1 MKLKEKNINAEL
13 EKKLN
18 EVGVQPD
25 LARIYAARK
34 IDSTEQIN
42 YKLDKLLPPQLLA
55 FEYSGWR
62 VFMAS
67 NIR

>member
-1 MKLKEKNINAEL
+1 MKLKEKKINAEL

-18 EVGVQPD
+18 EDGVQPD
-25 LARIYAARK
+25 LAKIYAARK

-42 YKLDKLLPPQLLA
+42 YQLDKLFTSPLIA

-62 VFMAS
+62 VFMPS

>member
-25 LARIYAARK
+25 LAKIYAARK

-42 YKLDKLLPPQLLA
+42 YKLDKLIPPHLLA
-55 FEYSGWR
+55 FEYSGWG
-62 VFMAS
+62 VFMPS

>member
-25 LARIYAARK
+25 LAKIYAARK

-42 YKLDKLLPPQLLA
+42 YKLDKLHTTPLTA

-62 VFMAS
+62 VFMPS